1 MAGLDRTR
9 GFLMSSIEFGQM
21 MLTLGIVLA
30 AAHGLGYI
38 AERLKQPRLAG
49 EILAGVL
56 LGPFVLKQVSP
67 EFFSRLFESSA
78 RIEGAL
84 GFLYQLGLILLMFCA
99 GSEARRLLAREN
111 RLQTYT
117 LIGAADSVNFG
128 LVLGLGLAGVLP
140 LAALTGAAGQEAS
153 TLLILAIAVSVTS
166 IPVISRIFWDLGIM
180 HTRFVSLIL
189 GSAVLEDVALW
200 IVLSLAMIFAT
211 SATLA
216 AEHVVGN
223 ITAHVFATF
232 AYVLAALV
240 IMPNLLKRMSGSSW
254 NLLYAASPVGYVI
267 FVLLAFC
274 AAAAALEVN
283 LQFAALLAG
292 YAMVGGVGGTERE
305 RFAAPLEHIAKVSFG
320 VFVPIYFT
328 MIGWRLVFNNEF
340 SLPILIGFFL
350 GSTVLS
356 LLTSGLAARLAGFRK
371 LDIVNIALTTNA
383 RGGPGI
389 VLAGLAY
396 EAGIINA
403 AFFTALVLTAV
414 LTSQM
419 AGAWLRFVL
428 ARGWPLLSTNPEET
442 PKPVAVEV
450 DSGAALLPAH
460 EADGRELA

>member
-1 MAGLDRTR
+1 
-9 GFLMSSIEFGQM
+9 MSSMEFGQM
-21 MLTLGIVLA
+21 MLTLGILLA
-30 AAHGLGYI
+30 AAHGLGYL

-56 LGPFVLKQVSP
+56 LGPFVLKHVSP
-67 EFFSRLFESSA
+67 EVFSRLFEVSPKVQ
-78 RIEGAL
+78 EAL

-99 GSEARRLLAREN
+99 GSEARRLLAKEN
-111 RLQTYT
+111 RAQTYT
-117 LIGAADSVNFG
+117 LIGTADTVNFS
-128 LVLGLGLAGVLP
+128 LVLGLGMAGLLP
-140 LAALTGAAGQEAS
+140 LAALTGPAGQETS
-153 TLLILAIAVSVTS
+153 TLLVLAIAVSVTS

-200 IVLSLAMIFAT
+200 IVLSLAMILAS

-216 AEHVVGN
+216 AEHIVGD
-223 ITAHVFATF
+223 ITSHVLATF
-232 AYVLAALV
+232 AYVIAALV
-240 IMPNLLKRMSGSSW
+240 AMPMVLKRMSGSPW
-254 NLLYAASPVGYVI
+254 NVVYAASPVGYVI
-267 FVLLAFC
+267 FILLAFC
-274 AAAAALEVN
+274 AVAAALEVN

-292 YAMVGGVGGTERE
+292 YALVGGLGGTERE
-305 RFAAPLEHIAKVSFG
+305 RFAVPLEHIAKVSFG
-320 VFVPIYFT
+320 VFVPIYFA
-328 MIGWRLVFNNEF
+328 MIGWRLVFNHDF
-340 SLPILIGFFL
+340 SLSVLVGFFV
-350 GSTVLS
+350 GSTSLS

-371 LDIVNIALTTNA
+371 LDIINIALTTNA

-428 ARGWPLLSTNPEET
+428 AKGWPLLSTNPEET
-442 PKPVAVEV
+442 AKLIDAPASAHAPLL
-450 DSGAALLPAH
+450 GPQAAASRVT
-460 EADGRELA
+460 A